1 MEKFNATVRV
11 KLKPSIKDIKA
22 LTLKKAISNL
32 LEVQNLKCRVG
43 NIYSLEFEAE
53 DKIKAEE
60 IVKTISD
67 EILSNNVIE
76 EYEITW

>member
-1 MEKFNATVRV
+1 MKKFNATVKV
-11 KLKPSIKDIKA
+11 KLKPTIKDIKA
-22 LTLKKAISNL
+22 LTLEKAVNNL

-53 DKIKAEE
+53 DKVQAEK

-67 EILSNNVIE
+67 EILSNSVIE